1 MARKQPVERH
11 SYQTIPEAAEMPN
24 LLEVLLDSYNNFLQT
39 SADPDKRENYGLQQ
53 IFQEI
58 FPISDIND
66 NYSLEFV
73 RYTLGTPRYSVD
85 SLLQ

>member
-1 MARKQPVERH
+1 MERH

-39 SADPDKRENYGLQQ
+39 SADPDKRENSGLQQ

-58 FPISDIND
+58 FLISDIND
-66 NYSLEFV
+66 NYSLE
-73 RYTLGTPRYSVD
+73 
-85 SLLQ
+85 